1 MPERVVVGTRGS
13 KLALAQAEKV
23 IYQLKKAGKEV
34 KIQIIKTSGDIM
46 KDKPLYAFKRS
57 GAFVRAIDQ
66 ALADE
71 EIDVAVHS
79 MKDVPTDRV
88 EGTVI
93 AAVLERE
100 SPFDAFISRNGKWI
114 EEMDSGA
121 VIGTSSLRRIAQA
134 RRLRDD
140 VSIKDIRG
148 NLDTRLRKLESGDYD
163 GIIVGEAG
171 LIRLGLH
178 ERISYERLNP
188 ELFVPSANQGIIAVA
203 TREGEE
209 ELVSFM
215 NHRKTMFEAMVER
228 EILKELGV
236 GCSIPAGI
244 YSKLNSKLDGNSF
257 EIKCELLSLDGRKE
271 ARFDRKFEVELEK
284 SEGYGECSERDLKVI
299 GKEVERISEDIKAK
313 VSPLL
318 EELRIFDGG

>member
-1 MPERVVVGTRGS
+1 MPKRVVVGTRGS
-13 KLALAQAEKV
+13 RLALAQAEKV

-100 SPFDAFISRNGKWI
+100 SPFDAFISRSGKWI
-114 EEMDSGA
+114 EEIDSGA
-121 VIGTSSLRRIAQA
+121 VIGTSSLRRAAQI
-134 RRLRDD
+134 RRLRGD

-148 NLDTRLRKLESGDYD
+148 NLDTRLKKLESGDYD

-178 ERISYERLNP
+178 ERIAYERLNP
-188 ELFVPSANQGIIAVA
+188 EFFVPSANQGIIAVA

-209 ELVSFM
+209 EIVSFM
-215 NHRKTMFEAMVER
+215 NHRKTMLEAMVER
-228 EILKELGV
+228 GVLKELGV
-236 GCSIPAGI
+236 GCTVPAGV
-244 YSKLNSKLDGNSF
+244 YCKFQENSF
-257 EIKCELLSLDGRKE
+257 ELKSELLSLDGRRE
-271 ARFDRKFEVELEK
+271 IRFDERFESQLEK
-284 SEGYGECSERDLKVI
+284 PDGYGECSERDLEMI
-299 GKEVERISEDIKAK
+299 GKMTGKISEKIKAEAK
-313 VSPLL
+313 PLL
-318 EELRIFDGG
+318 EEFRVQGSKGS

>member
-1 MPERVVVGTRGS
+1 MPERIVVGTRGS

-34 KIQIIKTSGDIM
+34 NIQIIKTSGDIM
-46 KDKPLYAFKRS
+46 KDKPLYKLKRS

-71 EIDVAVHS
+71 EIDIAVHS
-79 MKDVPTDRV
+79 MKDIPNERV

-121 VIGTSSLRRIAQA
+121 VIGTSSLRRIAQV

-140 VSIKDIRG
+140 VSIKNIRG

-178 ERISYERLNP
+178 ERIPYERLNP
-188 ELFVPSANQGIIAVA
+188 EFFVPSANQGIIAVA

-236 GCSIPAGI
+236 GCSVPAGI
-244 YSKLNSKLDGNSF
+244 YSKLDGNSF
-257 EIKCELLSLDGRKE
+257 ELKCELLSLDGKKE
-271 ARFDRKFEVELEK
+271 VKFDRRFEVEFEDNPE
-284 SEGYGECSERDLKVI
+284 SYGKCSERDLKAI
-299 GKEVERISEDIKAK
+299 SKEIKIILRDIKAR
-313 VSPLL
+313 VSHLW
-318 EELRIFDGG
+318 EEFKSFDERN

>member
-1 MPERVVVGTRGS
+1 MPERIVVGTRGS

-23 IYQLKKAGKEV
+23 IYQLKRAGKEV
-34 KIQIIKTSGDIM
+34 KIQIIRTPGDIM
-46 KDKPLYAFKRS
+46 KDRPLYAFKRS

-71 EIDVAVHS
+71 EIDIAVHS
-79 MKDVPTDRV
+79 MKDVPIERV
-88 EGTVI
+88 GGTVI

-121 VIGTSSLRRIAQA
+121 VIGTSSLRRIAQV
-134 RRLRDD
+134 RRLRND

-178 ERISYERLNP
+178 EKISYERLNP

-203 TREGEE
+203 TRKGEE

-244 YSKLNSKLDGNSF
+244 YSKLDENSF
-257 EIKCELLSLDGRKE
+257 EIKCELLSPDGKRE
-271 ARFDRKFEVELEK
+271 ARFDKKFEVGLEK
-284 SEGYGECSERDLKVI
+284 SEGYGECSERDLKAI
-299 GKEVERISEDIKAK
+299 GKEVERISEDIKAR

-318 EELRIFDGG
+318 EELRIFDRGLKD